1 MRRSMRFSPV
11 VAAFFLSISACG
23 GTTTTAPVDSEP
35 PRTTTIAPRV
45 SDGVLRIALL
55 VPRSGPGATIGEPL
69 VAIVEAAVR
78 AINDN
83 GGVNGSPIELF
94 VEDEGGD
101 SATALAAID
110 TLITGDAVDA
120 VIGPFSSSVALSTLP
135 TLIAANVGVCS
146 PAATTASLT
155 NFPDRGMFVRTSPSD
170 SLAALAMAQEVART
184 GIRSTVLAYPDD
196 PFGRDFAGDVRR
208 ALGLEGI
215 GIVSEIQYDPGD
227 DDYSEDLA
235 GLADGSVVTLIGDEE
250 SGARFLS
257 TTLTTFADT
266 VVIVNDALARADLSS
281 DPIMETDARTDITG
295 VAVDA
300 AAGFDD
306 LYATLKKAGLELPP
320 APLGPGDNPFAEAD
334 VAPIPLATATVDCV
348 NLIALSALATRSDD
362 ALVFMNEAIPTSRG
376 GSACSTFDECAAL
389 IAAELN
395 IDYNGPTRLLA
406 LSPNGDPSIATFVT
420 YGFDAT
426 GKAEYRTEIGVVSA
440 P

>member
-1 MRRSMRFSPV
+1 MRRSMRCSL
-11 VAAFFLSISACG
+11 AAFACSLAVAACG

-35 PRTTTIAPRV
+35 PRTTTIAPRL
-45 SDGVLRIALL
+45 SDGVLRIGLL

-83 GGVNGSPIELF
+83 GGVNGVPVDLF

-110 TLITGDAVDA
+110 TLITGDSVDA

-135 TLIAANVGVCS
+135 TLLAANVGVCS

-155 NFPDRGMFVRTSPSD
+155 SFPDRGMFVRTSPPD

-184 GIRSTVLAYPDD
+184 GIRSTALAYPDD
-196 PFGRDFAGDVRR
+196 PFGRDFATDVRR

-215 GIVSEIQYDPGD
+215 AIVSEIQYDPGD
-227 DDYSEDLA
+227 DNYSEDVATLTDA
-235 GLADGSVVTLIGDEE
+235 SVVTLIGDEE

-257 TTLTTFADT
+257 TALTTFADIT
-266 VVIVNDALARADLSS
+266 VIVNDALARADLSS
-281 DPIMETDARTDITG
+281 DPIMESDGRAAITG

-306 LYATLKKAGLELPP
+306 LYATLQKAGLELPP
-320 APLGPGDNPFAEAD
+320 APLGPNDNPFTEPD

-348 NLIALSALATRSDD
+348 NLIALSSLATSSDD

-376 GSACSTFDECAAL
+376 GSACITFDECAAL
-389 IAAELN
+389 ITSGLN

-420 YGFDAT
+420 FGFDDT

>member
-1 MRRSMRFSPV
+1 MRCSL
-11 VAAFFLSISACG
+11 AAFACSVAMAACG
-23 GTTTTAPVDSEP
+23 GTTTSAPVDSEP
-35 PRTTTIAPRV
+35 PRTTTIAPRM
-45 SDGVLRIALL
+45 SDGILRVGLL

-83 GGVNGSPIELF
+83 GGVNGVPVELF

-110 TLITGDAVDA
+110 NLITGDSVDA

-135 TLIAANVGVCS
+135 TLLTANVGVCS

-184 GIRSTVLAYPDD
+184 GIRSSVLAYPDD
-196 PFGRDFAGDVRR
+196 PFGRDFATDVRR

-215 GIVSEIQYDPGD
+215 AIVSEIQYDPGD
-227 DDYSEDLA
+227 DDYSEDVATLT
-235 GLADGSVVTLIGDEE
+235 DGSVVTLIGDEE

-266 VVIVNDALARADLSS
+266 TVVVNDALARADLSS
-281 DPIMETDARTDITG
+281 DPIMETDGRAAITG

-306 LYATLKKAGLELPP
+306 LYATLQEAGLELPP
-320 APLGPGDNPFAEAD
+320 APLGPNDDPFAEPD
-334 VAPIPLATATVDCV
+334 VAPIPLATAAVDCV
-348 NLIALSALATRSDD
+348 NLIALSSLATQSDD

-376 GSACSTFDECAAL
+376 GSACITFDECSAL
-389 IAAELN
+389 IAAGLN

-420 YGFDAT
+420 FGFDDS
-426 GKAEYRTEIGVVSA
+426 GKAVYRTEIGVVSA

>member
-1 MRRSMRFSPV
+1 MRCSL
-11 VAAFFLSISACG
+11 AAFACSLALAACG
-23 GTTTTAPVDSEP
+23 GTTTTAPVESEP
-35 PRTTTIAPRV
+35 PRTTTIVPRV
-45 SDGVLRIALL
+45 SDGVLRIGLL
-55 VPRSGPGATIGEPL
+55 IPRSGPGATIGEPL

-78 AINDN
+78 AINDG
-83 GGVNGSPIELF
+83 GGVNGVPVELF

-110 TLITGDAVDA
+110 TLITGDSVDA

-135 TLIAANVGVCS
+135 TLLAANVGVCS

-155 NFPDRGMFVRTSPSD
+155 NFPDRGMVVRTSPSD

-196 PFGRDFAGDVRR
+196 PFGRDFATDVRR

-227 DDYSEDLA
+227 DDYSEDVATLT
-235 GLADGSVVTLIGDEE
+235 DGSVVTLIGDEE

-257 TTLTTFADT
+257 TTLTSFTDV

-281 DPIMETDARTDITG
+281 DPVMETEGRAAITG

-306 LYATLKKAGLELPP
+306 LYVTLKKAGLELPP
-320 APLGPGDNPFAEAD
+320 APLGPDDNPFTEPK
-334 VAPIPLATATVDCV
+334 VAPVPLATASVDCV
-348 NLIALSALATRSDD
+348 NLIALSSLATESDD
-362 ALVFMNEAIPTSRG
+362 AIAFMKEAIPTSRG
-376 GSACSTFDECAAL
+376 GSACVTFDECATL
-389 IAAELN
+389 IAAGLN

-420 YGFDAT
+420 FGFDDT
-426 GKAEYRTEIGVVSA
+426 GKAEYRNEIGVVSA

>member
-1 MRRSMRFSPV
+1 MRCSL
-11 VAAFFLSISACG
+11 AAFACSLAVAACG

-35 PRTTTIAPRV
+35 PRTTTIAPRL
-45 SDGVLRIALL
+45 SDGVLRIGLL

-83 GGVNGSPIELF
+83 GGVNGVPVELF

-110 TLITGDAVDA
+110 TLITGDSVDA

-135 TLIAANVGVCS
+135 TLLAANVGVCS

-155 NFPDRGMFVRTSPSD
+155 SFPDRGMFVRTSPPD

-196 PFGRDFAGDVRR
+196 PFGRDFATDVRR

-215 GIVSEIQYDPGD
+215 AIVSEIQYDPGD
-227 DDYSEDLA
+227 DNYSEDVATLTDA
-235 GLADGSVVTLIGDEE
+235 SVVTLIGDEE

-257 TTLTTFADT
+257 TALTTFADIT
-266 VVIVNDALARADLSS
+266 VIVNDALARADLSS
-281 DPIMETDARTDITG
+281 DPIMESDGRAAITG

-306 LYATLKKAGLELPP
+306 LYATLQKAGLELPP
-320 APLGPGDNPFAEAD
+320 TPLGPNDNPFTEPD
-334 VAPIPLATATVDCV
+334 VAPIPLATATVDCM
-348 NLIALSALATRSDD
+348 NLIALSSLATSSDD

-376 GSACSTFDECAAL
+376 GSACITFDECAAL
-389 IAAELN
+389 ITSGLN
-395 IDYNGPTRLLA
+395 IDYNGPTQLLA

-420 YGFDAT
+420 FGFDDT

>member
-1 MRRSMRFSPV
+1 MRCSL
-11 VAAFFLSISACG
+11 AAFACSLALAACG
-23 GTTTTAPVDSEP
+23 GTTTTAPVESEP

-45 SDGVLRIALL
+45 SDGVLRIGLL
-55 VPRSGPGATIGEPL
+55 IPRSGPGATIGEPL

-78 AINDN
+78 AINDG
-83 GGVNGSPIELF
+83 GGVNGVPVELF

-110 TLITGDAVDA
+110 TLITGDSVDA

-135 TLIAANVGVCS
+135 TLLAANVGVCS

-155 NFPDRGMFVRTSPSD
+155 NFPDRGMVVRTSPSD

-196 PFGRDFAGDVRR
+196 PFGRDFATDVRR

-227 DDYSEDLA
+227 DDYSEDVATLT
-235 GLADGSVVTLIGDEE
+235 DGSVVTLIGDEE

-257 TTLTTFADT
+257 TTLTSFTDV

-281 DPIMETDARTDITG
+281 DPVMETEGRAAITG

-306 LYATLKKAGLELPP
+306 LYTTLKKAGLELPP
-320 APLGPGDNPFAEAD
+320 APLGPDDNPFTEPK
-334 VAPIPLATATVDCV
+334 VAPVPLATASVDCV
-348 NLIALSALATRSDD
+348 NLIALSSLATESDD
-362 ALVFMNEAIPTSRG
+362 AIAFMKEAIPTSRG
-376 GSACSTFDECAAL
+376 GSACVTFDECATL
-389 IAAELN
+389 IAAGLN

-420 YGFDAT
+420 FGFDDT
-426 GKAEYRTEIGVVSA
+426 GKAEYRNEIGVVSA

>member
-1 MRRSMRFSPV
+1 MRRSMRCSL
-11 VAAFFLSISACG
+11 AAFACSVAMAACG
-23 GTTTTAPVDSEP
+23 GTTTSAPVDSEP
-35 PRTTTIAPRV
+35 PRTTTIAPRM
-45 SDGVLRIALL
+45 SDGILRVGLL

-83 GGVNGSPIELF
+83 GGVNGVPVELF

-110 TLITGDAVDA
+110 TLITGDSVDA

-135 TLIAANVGVCS
+135 TLLTANVGVCS

-184 GIRSTVLAYPDD
+184 GIRSSVLAYPDD
-196 PFGRDFAGDVRR
+196 PFGRDFATDVRR

-215 GIVSEIQYDPGD
+215 AIVSEIQYDPGD
-227 DDYSEDLA
+227 DDYSEDVATLT
-235 GLADGSVVTLIGDEE
+235 DGSVVTLIGDEE

-257 TTLTTFADT
+257 TTLTTFADIT
-266 VVIVNDALARADLSS
+266 VVVNDALARADLSS
-281 DPIMETDARTDITG
+281 DPIMETDGRAAITG

-306 LYATLKKAGLELPP
+306 LYATLQEAGLELPP
-320 APLGPGDNPFAEAD
+320 APLGPNDDPFAEPD
-334 VAPIPLATATVDCV
+334 VAPIPLATAAVDCV
-348 NLIALSALATRSDD
+348 NLIALSSLATQSDD

-376 GSACSTFDECAAL
+376 GSACITFDECSAL
-389 IAAELN
+389 IAAGLN

-420 YGFDAT
+420 FGFDDS
-426 GKAEYRTEIGVVSA
+426 GKAVYRTEIGVVSA

>member
-1 MRRSMRFSPV
+1 MRRSMRCSL
-11 VAAFFLSISACG
+11 AAFACSLAVAACG

-35 PRTTTIAPRV
+35 PRTTTIAPRL
-45 SDGVLRIALL
+45 SDGVLRIGLL

-69 VAIVEAAVR
+69 VAIAEAAVR
-78 AINDN
+78 AINN
-83 GGVNGSPIELF
+83 SGGVNGVPVELF

-110 TLITGDAVDA
+110 TLITGDSVDA

-135 TLIAANVGVCS
+135 TLLAANVGVCS

-184 GIRSTVLAYPDD
+184 GIRSTALAYPDD
-196 PFGRDFAGDVRR
+196 PFGRDFATDVRR

-215 GIVSEIQYDPGD
+215 AIVSEIQYDPGD
-227 DDYSEDLA
+227 DDYSEDVATLT
-235 GLADGSVVTLIGDEE
+235 DGSVVTLIGDEE

-257 TTLTTFADT
+257 TTLTTFTDTT
-266 VVIVNDALARADLSS
+266 VVVNDALARADLSS
-281 DPIMETDARTDITG
+281 DPIMETDGRAAITG

-306 LYATLKKAGLELPP
+306 LYATLQKAGLELPP
-320 APLGPGDNPFAEAD
+320 APLGPNDNPFTEPD
-334 VAPIPLATATVDCV
+334 VAPIPLATATVDCL
-348 NLIALSALATRSDD
+348 NLVALSALATTSDD

-376 GSACSTFDECAAL
+376 GSACITFDECAGL
-389 IAAELN
+389 IASGLN

-420 YGFDAT
+420 FGFDPS

>member
-1 MRRSMRFSPV
+1 MRCSL
-11 VAAFFLSISACG
+11 AAFACSVAMAACG
-23 GTTTTAPVDSEP
+23 GTTTSAPVDSEP
-35 PRTTTIAPRV
+35 PRTTTIAPRM
-45 SDGVLRIALL
+45 SDGILRVGLL

-83 GGVNGSPIELF
+83 GGVNGVPVELF

-110 TLITGDAVDA
+110 TLITGDSVDA

-135 TLIAANVGVCS
+135 TLLTANVGVCS

-184 GIRSTVLAYPDD
+184 GIRSSVLAYPDD
-196 PFGRDFAGDVRR
+196 PFGRDFATDVRR

-215 GIVSEIQYDPGD
+215 AIVSEIQYDPGD
-227 DDYSEDLA
+227 DDYSEDVATLT
-235 GLADGSVVTLIGDEE
+235 DGSVVTLIGDEE

-257 TTLTTFADT
+257 TTLTTFADIT
-266 VVIVNDALARADLSS
+266 VVVNDALARADLSS
-281 DPIMETDARTDITG
+281 DPIMETDGRAAITG

-306 LYATLKKAGLELPP
+306 LYATLQEAGLELPP
-320 APLGPGDNPFAEAD
+320 APLGPNDDPFAEPD
-334 VAPIPLATATVDCV
+334 VAPIPLATAAVDCV
-348 NLIALSALATRSDD
+348 NLIALSSLATQSDD

-376 GSACSTFDECAAL
+376 GSACITFDECSAL
-389 IAAELN
+389 IAAGLN

-420 YGFDAT
+420 FGFDDS
-426 GKAEYRTEIGVVSA
+426 GKAVYRTEIGVVSA

>member
-1 MRRSMRFSPV
+1 MRCSL
-11 VAAFFLSISACG
+11 AAFACSLAVAACG

-35 PRTTTIAPRV
+35 PRTTTIAPRL
-45 SDGVLRIALL
+45 SDGVLRIGLL

-83 GGVNGSPIELF
+83 GGVNGVPVELF

-110 TLITGDAVDA
+110 TLITGDSVDA

-135 TLIAANVGVCS
+135 TLLAANVGVCS

-155 NFPDRGMFVRTSPSD
+155 SFPDRGMFVRTSPPD

-196 PFGRDFAGDVRR
+196 PFGRDFATDVRR

-215 GIVSEIQYDPGD
+215 AIVSEIQYDPGD
-227 DDYSEDLA
+227 DNYSEDVATLTDA
-235 GLADGSVVTLIGDEE
+235 SVVTLIGDEE

-257 TTLTTFADT
+257 TALTTFADIT
-266 VVIVNDALARADLSS
+266 VIVNDALARADLSS
-281 DPIMETDARTDITG
+281 DPIMESDGRAAITG

-306 LYATLKKAGLELPP
+306 LYATLQKAGLELPP
-320 APLGPGDNPFAEAD
+320 APLGPNDNPFTEPD

-348 NLIALSALATRSDD
+348 NLIALSSLATSSDD

-376 GSACSTFDECAAL
+376 GSACITFDECAAL
-389 IAAELN
+389 ITSGLN
-395 IDYNGPTRLLA
+395 IDYNGPTQLLA

-420 YGFDAT
+420 FGFDDT

>member
-1 MRRSMRFSPV
+1 MRCSL
-11 VAAFFLSISACG
+11 AAFACSLAVAACG

-35 PRTTTIAPRV
+35 PRTTTIAPRL
-45 SDGVLRIALL
+45 SDGVLRIGLL

-83 GGVNGSPIELF
+83 GGVNGVPVELF

-110 TLITGDAVDA
+110 TLITGDSVDA

-135 TLIAANVGVCS
+135 TLLAANVGVCS

-155 NFPDRGMFVRTSPSD
+155 SFPDRGMFVRTSPPD

-196 PFGRDFAGDVRR
+196 PFGRDFATDVRR

-215 GIVSEIQYDPGD
+215 AIVSEIQYDPGD
-227 DDYSEDLA
+227 DNYSEDVATLTDA
-235 GLADGSVVTLIGDEE
+235 SVVTLIGDEE

-257 TTLTTFADT
+257 TALTTFADIT
-266 VVIVNDALARADLSS
+266 VIVNDALARADLSS
-281 DPIMETDARTDITG
+281 DPIMESDGRAAITG

-306 LYATLKKAGLELPP
+306 LYATLQKAGLELPP
-320 APLGPGDNPFAEAD
+320 TPLGPNDNPFTEPD

-348 NLIALSALATRSDD
+348 NLIALSSLATSSDD

-376 GSACSTFDECAAL
+376 GSACITFDECAAL
-389 IAAELN
+389 ITSGLN
-395 IDYNGPTRLLA
+395 IDYNGPTQLLA

-420 YGFDAT
+420 FGFDDT

>member
-1 MRRSMRFSPV
+1 MRRSMRCSLVAAALGLV
-11 VAAFFLSISACG
+11 VAACG
-23 GTTTTAPVDSEP
+23 GGTTTAPVDTEP
-35 PRTTTIAPRV
+35 PRTTTIAPRI
-45 SDGVLRIALL
+45 SDGALRLGLL

-110 TLITGDAVDA
+110 TLVTTHAVDA
-120 VIGPFSSSVALSTLP
+120 VVGPFSSSVALSTLP
-135 TLIAANVGVCS
+135 TLLAANVGVCS

-196 PFGRDFAGDVRR
+196 PFGRDYATDVRR

-215 GIVSEIQYDPGD
+215 AIVSEIQYDPGD
-227 DDYSEDLA
+227 DDYSEDVA
-235 GLADGSVVTLIGDEE
+235 TLADGLVVTLIGDEE

-257 TTLTTFADT
+257 TTLTTFSDT

-281 DPIMETDARTDITG
+281 DPVMETDGRMSITG
-295 VAVDA
+295 VAVDS
-300 AAGFDD
+300 AAGFSD
-306 LYATLKKAGLELPP
+306 LYATLQQAGLELPL
-320 APLGPGDNPFAEAD
+320 APLGPNDNPFAETR
-334 VAPIPLATATVDCV
+334 VAPVPLATASVDCV
-348 NLIALSALATRSDD
+348 NLIALSALATKSDD
-362 ALVFMNEAIPTSRG
+362 ALVFMDEAIPTSRG
-376 GSACSTFDECAAL
+376 GSACLTFDECTAL
-389 IAAELN
+389 IASGLN

-420 YGFDAT
+420 FGFGDD

>member
-1 MRRSMRFSPV
+1 
-11 VAAFFLSISACG
+11 
-23 GTTTTAPVDSEP
+23 
-35 PRTTTIAPRV
+35 
-45 SDGVLRIALL
+45 
-55 VPRSGPGATIGEPL
+55 

-83 GGVNGSPIELF
+83 GGVNGVPVELF

-110 TLITGDAVDA
+110 TLITGDSVDA

-135 TLIAANVGVCS
+135 TLLAANVGVCS

-155 NFPDRGMFVRTSPSD
+155 SFPDRGMFVRTSPPD
-170 SLAALAMAQEVART
+170 SLAALALAQEVART
-184 GIRSTVLAYPDD
+184 GIRSTALAYPDD
-196 PFGRDFAGDVRR
+196 PFGRDFASDVRR

-215 GIVSEIQYDPGD
+215 AIVSEIQYDPGD
-227 DDYSEDLA
+227 DNYSEDVATLTDA
-235 GLADGSVVTLIGDEE
+235 SVVTLIGDEE

-257 TTLTTFADT
+257 TALTTFADIT
-266 VVIVNDALARADLSS
+266 VIVNDALARADLSS
-281 DPIMETDARTDITG
+281 DPIMESDGRAAISG

-306 LYATLKKAGLELPP
+306 LYATLQKAGLELPP
-320 APLGPGDNPFAEAD
+320 APFGPNDNPFTEPD

-348 NLIALSALATRSDD
+348 NLIALSSLATSSDD

-376 GSACSTFDECAAL
+376 GSACITFDECAAL
-389 IAAELN
+389 ITSGLN
-395 IDYNGPTRLLA
+395 IDYNGPTQLLA

-420 YGFDAT
+420 FGFDDT